1 MKRAHFR
8 LLGGRSLQQKMAVML
23 VVITMISV
31 LFTGVIV
38 YIGSLYL
45 QNYNTVMND
54 VYAINQLLGA
64 HVQEVEAF
72 EAYVLYGG
80 EALYAAYL
88 TERGRTT
95 RLLEQIDILY
105 EESVDQ
111 FLLLEAVRN
120 TCPAFRAACDETA
133 VKRVAGAAFAEPYES
148 ALRIGTYVEGYI
160 RNLQELAIGEGQ
172 VLYQR
177 HLVRFRVLPL
187 LFLLSVALSF
197 LSILLWTR
205 WTVKHVVSPIHD
217 LIRVAGDMSEN
228 QYDTPDVIVYQ
239 EDEIARLSQV
249 VNEMKHST
257 ARLVDSLKAQHA
269 MEALLYDEEMRRV
282 RAETAMDTL
291 RLSLLQSQI
300 NPHFLFNT
308 LNIISRMAQIEEA
321 PKTEELIVRLAN
333 LFRYNLQSLDAL
345 VPLENELKIAQ
356 DYIAIQQIRFG
367 ERIAF
372 SLECTVDPAAYT
384 VPVFLMQPL
393 IENAVIHGISPM
405 EEGGSVTVRVEAVE
419 GALQIA
425 VRDTGVG
432 MSPERVEAALQSDAA
447 SRAHISGLGI
457 GSVRNRVEGRYTGG
471 RFIIESRLG
480 EGTNIL
486 IIIPL
491 DGEVL
496 HV

>member
-1 MKRAHFR
+1 MKRTRFR
-8 LLGGRSLQQKMAVML
+8 LLGGRSLQQKMTVML
-23 VVITMISV
+23 VVITLISV
-31 LFTGVIV
+31 VFTGVIV
-38 YIGSLYL
+38 YIGNLYL
-45 QNYNTVMND
+45 QNYNTIMND
-54 VYAINQLLGA
+54 VSDINQLLGA
-64 HVQEVEAF
+64 HIQEAETF
-72 EAYVLYGG
+72 ETYVLYGG
-80 EALYAAYL
+80 EAQYGTYL
-88 TERGRTT
+88 TARGRTT
-95 RLLEQIDILY
+95 RLMERLTLPY
-105 EESVDQ
+105 SESVDQ
-111 FLLLEAVRN
+111 FLLLEAIRH
-120 TCPAFRAACDETA
+120 TYPAFREACDETA
-133 VKRVAGAAFAEPYES
+133 MKRVAGTAYAEAYEN
-148 ALRIGTYVEGYI
+148 ALRIGVYVEGYI
-160 RNLQELAIGEGQ
+160 KNLQELAIGEGQ
-172 VLYQR
+172 VLYQQ
-177 HLVRFRVLPL
+177 HLARFRALPL

-217 LIRVAGDMSEN
+217 LIRVAADMSEN
-228 QYDTPDVIVYQ
+228 QYDTPDVVVYQ
-239 EDEIARLSQV
+239 EDEIAKLSQV

-257 ARLVDSLKAQHA
+257 ARLVDSLKAQQA
-269 MEALLYDEEMRRV
+269 MEARLHDEEMRRV

-308 LNIISRMAQIEEA
+308 LNIISRMAQMESA
-321 PKTEELIVRLAN
+321 PKTEELIVRLAS
-333 LFRYNLQSLDAL
+333 LFRYNLQSVDAL
-345 VPLENELKIAQ
+345 VPLENELKIVQ

-367 ERIAF
+367 KRIAF
-372 SLECTVDPAAYT
+372 SLECAVDPAAYT

-405 EEGGSVTVRVEAVE
+405 EEGGSITVRVRAAD

-432 MSPERVEAALQSDAA
+432 MPPERVEAALQSDAA

-457 GSVRNRVEGRYTGG
+457 GNVRSRVEGLYTKG
-471 RFIIESRLG
+471 RFIIESKLG

-491 DGEVL
+491 GEEAL